1 MSHRSRLLFSIL
13 LACATCLC
21 TTLSGFDAG
30 AAEEPG
36 GLKMPENK
44 VQESPATQALAK
56 PLDPLANTYSI
67 VARDAATGQLGV
79 AVQSHWFQ
87 VGAVVPWAR
96 AGVGAVATQSFV
108 RVDYG
113 PKGLDL
119 MAAGKSATQALD
131 QLLAEDPQRAVRQ
144 VAMVDHQGGVAVW
157 TGEQCIAE
165 AGHRRGDGYS
175 VQANLMLA
183 DTVPGAMAEAYE
195 QAVAAS
201 TGDFAGRLLAA
212 LEAAEAQGGDIRGRQ
227 SAALVV
233 VRAQSTGKPWEDKL
247 VDLRVDDHPEP
258 LAELRRL
265 LERHRAYEEMN
276 RGDEAMATG
285 DLNAAVGHY
294 TRAADMAPEI
304 VELPFWKAVTL
315 FDSGNTEQALP
326 IFEQVFEREERWR
339 EVLRRLPAAGLLKPQ
354 ALVVILGDEAEP
366 EGATAPEETP

>member
-1 MSHRSRLLFSIL
+1 MSYRFRSSLSTRIPSIVCWCALLL
-13 LACATCLC
+13 VAGPGLAEVSAKD
-21 TTLSGFDAG
+21 SAG
-30 AAEEPG
+30 S
-36 GLKMPENK
+36 L
-44 VQESPATQALAK
+44 VK
-56 PLDPLANTYSI
+56 PLDPLAHTYSI
-67 VARDAATGQLGV
+67 VARDPATGQLGV

-119 MAAGKSATQALD
+119 MAAGSSANQALD

-144 VAMVDHQGGVAVW
+144 VAMVDHKGRVAVW

-165 AGHRRGDGYS
+165 AGHRRGEGYS

-183 DTVPGAMAEAYE
+183 DTVPGAMAKAYE

-201 TGDFAGRLLAA
+201 AGDFAGRLLAA

-227 SAALVV
+227 SAALLV
-233 VRAQSTGKPWEDKL
+233 VRAESTGKAWEDRL
-247 VDLRVDDHPEP
+247 VDLRVDDHPQP

-265 LERHRAYEEMN
+265 LERHRAYDEMN

-285 DLNAAVGHY
+285 DLDAAVGHY
-294 TRAADMAPEI
+294 SRAADMAPEI

-315 FDSGNTEQALP
+315 FDSGATEQALP
-326 IFEQVFEREERWR
+326 IFQQVFEREERWR
-339 EVLRRLPAAGLLKPQ
+339 EVLRRLPAAGLLKPEAVQ
-354 ALVVILGDEAEP
+354 RILQEEV
-366 EGATAPEETP
+366 EAPEPR